1 MISEDIKYKLMSD
14 FSDFQN
20 ITRKFYNKEISVAEY
35 KGLSGKFGS
44 YAERGG
50 NSSMCR
56 WRFEGGRILPDQMKF
71 MFDMIRR
78 YNLGHMHF
86 TLGQSIQFHR
96 LNGETVLA
104 LYEACSEHGIYN
116 RGAGGDNPTNLAAS
130 VLRGIDPHETFDIS
144 PYVSALS
151 DYMIEQVPYLKL
163 PRKFKVAIDNGIDDA
178 PHATMKDFGFHL
190 TANGTFDVYA
200 CGGIGP
206 SPQMGIKVGED
217 VAPVDILYYVKA
229 MFMVFMN
236 YGNYKQHSKARS
248 RFLPEF
254 MGGQEKFLSVYH
266 ETLDMVKEMEQLTI
280 NPADY
285 AVPITKVGVVD
296 DAVLNYRIGK
306 QKQEG
311 LYYVEYH
318 PAAGFVE
325 VPHFLDALEYAS
337 GLHQVEMRL
346 TPDQSVYI
354 INLTA
359 DEAREMVKLLPISA
373 ENTFESSISCVGNT
387 ICQIGIQDS
396 NGLLNSI
403 FRHLKA
409 NDVDTSKLPRL
420 YVSGC
425 PHSCGVHQIGTIGF
439 HGSVKMVD
447 KKPQPGFALMDG
459 GSDEIGTE
467 QFGKMIA
474 TIEAVRIPLFIEE
487 LANILNSNDA
497 VDYATWRKEHND
509 EYMALVEKYN

>member
-1 MISEDIKYKLMSD
+1 
-14 FSDFQN
+14 
-20 ITRKFYNKEISVAEY
+20 
-35 KGLSGKFGS
+35 
-44 YAERGG
+44 
-50 NSSMCR
+50 
-56 WRFEGGRILPDQMKF
+56 
-71 MFDMIRR
+71 
-78 YNLGHMHF
+78 
-86 TLGQSIQFHR
+86 
-96 LNGETVLA
+96 
-104 LYEACSEHGIYN
+104 
-116 RGAGGDNPTNLAAS
+116 
-130 VLRGIDPHETFDIS
+130 
-144 PYVSALS
+144 
-151 DYMIEQVPYLKL
+151 
-163 PRKFKVAIDNGIDDA
+163 
-178 PHATMKDFGFHL
+178 
-190 TANGTFDVYA
+190 
-200 CGGIGP
+200 
-206 SPQMGIKVGED
+206 
-217 VAPVDILYYVKA
+217 
-229 MFMVFMN
+229 
-236 YGNYKQHSKARS
+236 
-248 RFLPEF
+248 
-254 MGGQEKFLSVYH
+254 
-266 ETLDMVKEMEQLTI
+266 
-280 NPADY
+280 
-285 AVPITKVGVVD
+285 
-296 DAVLNYRIGK
+296 
-306 QKQEG
+306 
-311 LYYVEYH
+311 
-318 PAAGFVE
+318 
-325 VPHFLDALEYAS
+325 
-337 GLHQVEMRL
+337 MRL